1 MFRIK
6 GVFKRRIFSS
16 SDTGYVIGLFKVK
29 ESDMENLQQKTITIV
44 GYFHELTEE
53 ETYVMHGDLVE
64 HERYGQQFK
73 VELYEKPLPEE
84 KDSIV
89 EFLSS
94 GLFKGIGEKT
104 AQKIVDILGKDT
116 LTVILENPD
125 NLLLIPG
132 LTAKQIKTLHEKLS
146 DYQAS
151 YEIILKLNDLG
162 FSTKDSML
170 IYNKYREKT
179 SFLIEDNIYQV
190 YYDSLKIPFKK
201 IDSIALKSGMAQD
214 DRKRVGA
221 IIIYAFREVCAT
233 FGHSYLT
240 KEELYSYSVR
250 ASGFDLST
258 NLFLESLFDLEKN
271 MLLIEEEGRLYL
283 KEMHEDEVNIVKRV
297 CYLTRKEEATYKYLE
312 RDIGALEKHY
322 DIFYN
327 EEQRKAILE
336 SYKKNFLV
344 ITGGPGTGKT
354 TIIKGIVNLY
364 KEIYKL
370 KSEDLEKKLAL
381 LAPTGRASKRLTES
395 TLVHASTIHRFLKWN
410 KESDSFQINERCKSD
425 VEFVIV
431 DEASMVDVSLFSS
444 LLKGLKTDTKIILVG
459 DFNQL
464 PSVGAGQ
471 LLKDIIE
478 SGVVPVVSLTKLYR
492 QSMESNIIR
501 LAYDINQDAI
511 DPSIFN
517 LTDANFIPCSSINIK
532 KNILDVVKEQE
543 NRKNFDYQVLAPMYR
558 GVNGIDSINL
568 TMQEEFNKKSTKKN
582 EIVINGVVFREQ
594 DKVIQLTNMPEDNVF
609 NGDIGVIEKIKS
621 TPKKEVIIDFD
632 GNIVVYTPSDF
643 SNFKHAYAISIHKSQ
658 GSEFNTI
665 IIPLSKEYGK
675 MLYRK
680 LIYTGVTRAK
690 KNLYL
695 IGDLDALFMASSN
708 NHVDIR
714 HTTIRDRLI
723 SKM

>member
-1 MFRIK
+1 MFKIK

-16 SDTGYVIGLFKVK
+16 SDTGYVIGLFRVK
-29 ESDMENLQQKTITIV
+29 ESDIEDLVQKTITIV

-53 ETYVMHGDLVE
+53 ETYIMHGDIVE
-64 HERYGQQFK
+64 HERYGTQFK

-104 AQKIVDILGKDT
+104 AQKIVDVLGQDT
-116 LTVILENPD
+116 LSVILENPD

-132 LTAKQIKTLHEKLS
+132 LTSKQIKTLHDKLL

-151 YEIILKLNDLG
+151 YEVILKLNELG

-170 IYNKYREKT
+170 IYNKYKEKT
-179 SFLIEDNIYQV
+179 NSLIENNIYQI
-190 YYDSLKIPFKK
+190 YYDNLKIPFKK
-201 IDSIALKSGMAQD
+201 LDSIFLKSGMMQED
-214 DRKRVGA
+214 KRRIGA
-221 IIIYAFREVCAT
+221 IIIYAFREVSIT
-233 FGHSYLT
+233 FGHSYLMQD
-240 KEELYSYSVR
+240 ELYSYSHR
-250 ASGFDLST
+250 ASGFSLSLD
-258 NLFLESLFDLEKN
+258 LFLESLHDLEKN
-271 MLLIEEEGRLYL
+271 VQIIEEEGRFYL
-283 KEMHEDEVNIVKRV
+283 KEMYEDEVNIVKRI
-297 CYLTRKEEATYKYLE
+297 CYLTRKEDNGYKYLE
-312 RDIGALEKHY
+312 RDLGTLEKHY

-327 EEQRKAILE
+327 EEQRKAIIE
-336 SYKKNFLV
+336 SFKKNFLV

-364 KEIYKL
+364 KEVYKL

-444 LLKGLKTDTKIILVG
+444 LLKGLKVDTKIILVG

-478 SGVVPVVSLTKLYR
+478 SGVVPVISLTKLYR
-492 QSMESNIIR
+492 QSSESNIIR
-501 LAYDINQDAI
+501 LAYDINQNSI

-517 LTDANFIPCSSINIK
+517 ISDAIFIPCSSANIK
-532 KNILDVVKEQE
+532 KNILDVVKRQE
-543 NRKNFDYQVLAPMYR
+543 NMKDFDYQILAPMYR
-558 GVNGIDSINL
+558 GLNGIDSINL
-568 TMQEEFNKKSTKKN
+568 TMQEVFNPKNAKKN

-594 DKVIQLTNMPEDNVF
+594 DRVIQLTNMPDDNVF
-609 NGDIGVIEKIKS
+609 NGDIGVIEKIKTS
-621 TPKKEVIIDFD
+621 PKKEIMIDFD
-632 GNIVVYTPSDF
+632 GNIVIYTPSDF
-643 SNFKHAYAISIHKSQ
+643 ANFKHAYAISIHKSQ

-665 IIPLSKEYGK
+665 ILPLSKEYGK

-680 LIYTGVTRAK
+680 LLYTGVTRAK

-708 NHVDIR
+708 NYVDIR
-714 HTTIRDRLI
+714 HTTIRNRLI

>member
-1 MFRIK
+1 MFSIK
-6 GVFKRRIFSS
+6 GVFKRKIFSS
-16 SDTGYVIGLFKVK
+16 SDTGYVIGLFRVK
-29 ESDMENLQQKTITIV
+29 ESDIEDLVQKTITIV

-53 ETYVMHGDLVE
+53 DTYIMHGDMVE
-64 HERYGQQFK
+64 HDKYGKQFK

-104 AQKIVDILGKDT
+104 AQKIVDVLGKDT

-132 LTAKQIKTLHEKLS
+132 LTSKQIQTLHNKLL

-151 YEIILKLNDLG
+151 YEIILHFNELG

-170 IYNKYREKT
+170 IYNKYRDKSLTLME
-179 SFLIEDNIYQV
+179 EDIYQI
-190 YYDSLKIPFKK
+190 YYDNLKIPFKK
-201 IDSIALKSGMAQD
+201 LDSIFLKLGCSSD
-214 DRKRVGA
+214 DKRRVGA

-233 FGHSYLT
+233 LGHSYLT
-240 KEELYSYSVR
+240 KEELYSYSHR

-258 NLFLESLFDLEKN
+258 DLFLESLDNLIKN
-271 MLLIEEEGRLYL
+271 VQVIEEEGRLYL
-283 KEMHEDEVNIVKRV
+283 KEMHEDEVNIVKRI
-297 CYLTRKEEATYKYLE
+297 CYLTRKEESSYKYLE
-312 RDIGALEKHY
+312 RDIGELEKHY

-327 EEQRKAILE
+327 EEQREAILE
-336 SYKKNFLV
+336 SYKKNILV

-410 KESDSFQINERCKSD
+410 KESDSFQVNERCKSD
-425 VEFVIV
+425 VEFVVV

-478 SGVVPVVSLTKLYR
+478 SDVVPVIRLTKLYR

-501 LAYDINQDAI
+501 LAYDINQDTI
-511 DPSIFN
+511 DSSIFN
-517 LTDANFIPCSSINIK
+517 LTDAKFIPCSSANIK
-532 KNILDVVKEQE
+532 NNILEITKDLVK
-543 NRKNFDYQVLAPMYR
+543 NKDFDYQVLAPMYR
-558 GVNGIDSINL
+558 GVNGIDAINL
-568 TMQEEFNKKSTKKN
+568 TMQEEFNKKSAKKN

-609 NGDIGVIEKIKS
+609 NGDIGVVERIKTS
-621 TPKKEVIIDFD
+621 PKKEIIIDFD
-632 GNIVVYTPSDF
+632 GNMVTYTPSDF

-658 GSEFNTI
+658 GSEFNTV
-665 IIPLSKEYGK
+665 IIPLSREYGK

-695 IGDLDALFMASSN
+695 IGDLDALYFASHN
-708 NHVDIR
+708 NDVDIR
-714 HTTIRDRLI
+714 HTTIKNRLI